1 MELDA
6 RPLIFLHIPKACG
19 TTLIKL
25 LTRWFDRDAIY
36 MIGTR
41 AREEVMNDLSAK
53 TRDKHSAI
61 RLIVGHAAF
70 GLHEAFG
77 EPGASYITVLR
88 DPVERL
94 LSHFYY
100 ARRNPR
106 HPLHPALAS
115 GALGIIELAER
126 RANLQTRYLG
136 GALETTPDETT
147 LAAAKEN
154 IRNHFV
160 VAGVA
165 ERFDETVIL
174 LHRVFG
180 RRLFPFASENVSVN
194 REAIASLDA
203 SMLRALRDLHALDYA
218 LYDFVRER
226 FDEQVAGQD
235 AQQFASSL
243 GRLRAWNRAA
253 AWGTAA
259 WRGIT
264 DRTQLAR

>member
-1 MELDA
+1 MEPDA

-25 LTRWFDRDAIY
+25 LTRWFHQDAIY

-41 AREEVMNDLSAK
+41 PREEVMNDLAAK
-53 TRDKHSAI
+53 ARDEHSAI

-70 GLHEAFG
+70 GLHEVLG
-77 EPGASYITVLR
+77 ESRATYITVLR

-106 HPLHPALAS
+106 HPLHAALAS
-115 GALGIIELAER
+115 GALGVIELAER

-136 GALETTPDETT
+136 GALDTTPDETT
-147 LAAAKEN
+147 LTAAKEN
-154 IRNHFV
+154 IRKHFV

-165 ERFDETVIL
+165 ERFDETALL

-180 RRLFPFASENVSVN
+180 RRLFPFASENVGVN

-203 SMLRALRDLHALDYA
+203 STLRALRDLHALDYE
-218 LYDFVRER
+218 LYDFVRKR
-226 FDEQVAGQD
+226 FDEQVA
-235 AQQFASSL
+235 AQETRQFASRL

-253 AWGTAA
+253 ALGTAA

-264 DRTQLAR
+264 DRTPLAR